1 LYDDWLS
8 WVWEKHSKGVS
19 GRNFEKDWAR
29 TGYQGSR
36 QHHEHLHFSI
46 NTIPIFTPATLA
58 YVDVDGVYPSVEA
71 TERSACVYILDLPL
85 GSGAGRSGLGLV
97 LRLYPPFAKPPKP
110 LTLSN
115 QRIRINRLGGL
126 PSPMFHWEWNPPT
139 IPACPLCLLQAGTGT
154 QCKHA
159 WPIRFGDR
167 KVDFRYTSNASL
179 DQNATHRM
187 SESR

>member
-71 TERSACVYILDLPL
+71 TERWLVFTSLTYLWA
-85 GSGAGRSGLGLV
+85 AGR
-97 LRLYPPFAKPPKP
+97 
-110 LTLSN
+110 
-115 QRIRINRLGGL
+115 GG
-126 PSPMFHWEWNPPT
+126 
-139 IPACPLCLLQAGTGT
+139 
-154 QCKHA
+154 
-159 WPIRFGDR
+159 
-167 KVDFRYTSNASL
+167 VV
-179 DQNATHRM
+179 
-187 SESR
+187 

>member
-139 IPACPLCLLQAGTGT
+139 IPA
-154 QCKHA
+154 
-159 WPIRFGDR
+159 
-167 KVDFRYTSNASL
+167 
-179 DQNATHRM
+179 
-187 SESR
+187 